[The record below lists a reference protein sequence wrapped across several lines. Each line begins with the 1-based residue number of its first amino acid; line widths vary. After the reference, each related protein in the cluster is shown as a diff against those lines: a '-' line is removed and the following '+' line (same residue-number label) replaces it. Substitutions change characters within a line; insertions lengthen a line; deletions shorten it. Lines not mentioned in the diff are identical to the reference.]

1 MTQTNKSEKMSQID
15 NANLFKQ
22 DCFVASSMFLYSEYV
37 LRHIHFTYY
46 DNLFLMDDSLKK
58 LEPCIFD
65 IFIILSFMD
74 YVREDI
80 EKEYEMQASI
90 VNFMKCFLHSKIEN
104 LKNNE
109 KIIKKYGIE
118 NINESTIYKFY
129 KNSIDDEQEQH
140 IRTLA
145 LCSSMFGV
153 FANRVFT
160 FRNKDYTKIK
170 YHPKSI
176 LENR

>member
-1 MTQTNKSEKMSQID
+1 
-15 NANLFKQ
+15 
-22 DCFVASSMFLYSEYV
+22 
-37 LRHIHFTYY
+37 
-46 DNLFLMDDSLKK
+46 
-58 LEPCIFD
+58 
-65 IFIILSFMD
+65 MD

-109 KIIKKYGIE
+109 KIIKKYGIK

-176 LENR
+176 LENTEILFPKIIHISKYIFKNIQ